1 MGKFW
6 KSIGKAIASI
16 PVVGNAIKSA
26 KKTAQKVKT
35 EVKKVAEK
43 VEAKLTE
50 LKESVEEL
58 LEELEESVE
67 EALGKV
73 TTYARKLQNNLDEL
87 ALVQWVKNDAKS
99 FVLATYKKTKKW
111 VKGGWREGLSI
122 GVDFIPVVG
131 NLKAGIE
138 AVIGIDPITG
148 RKLST
153 AERAIAGAAII
164 GGPLVKGGKHVGKG
178 AMKIIPNSN
187 KLVDS
192 LSKPLAKLKEGG
204 QKVAEKAAAKATE
217 LKAQANAMIA
227 QAKQGMRESMDNVG
241 RALRGNEPQLA
252 MAGANGAKVG
262 TVKGSDSIVR
272 MSKGESVGSGGTSKG
287 TDKVNRQKQVEVAKD
302 FAREQLD
309 EHVKFLKNGGI
320 KKPIDENGFGG
331 GKYKPDVISAAVDIT
346 RVDGKKTKITFG
358 YNGAREGQFNPSVME
373 LHPDLSRIAQGTRK
387 KAKNDPKNPYKDD
400 ESFEIWHVENCAEIQ
415 AVNQLLWSGS
425 KIDDILISTING
437 NGKYKAP
444 CKNCQETF
452 LDFINDFRE

>member
-58 LEELEESVE
+58 LEEVEESVE

-99 FVLATYKKTKKW
+99 FVLAAYKKTKKW

-122 GVDFIPVVG
+122 GVDFIPIVG

-164 GGPLVKGGKHVGKG
+164 GGPLVKGAKHVGKG

-187 KLVDS
+187 KLVTS

-217 LKAQANAMIA
+217 LKAQANAMMA

-241 RALRGNEPQLA
+241 RALRGNELQLA

-262 TVKGSDSIVR
+262 TVKSSDSVVQ

-287 TDKVNRQKQVEVAKD
+287 TGNLVFKSDYDNHLINVQGFNRDASKGITGGHNMDEFYNYFRNVEKLDDKD
-302 FAREQLD
+302 FIHKVTPHPTIDGIIQINYKIPKLD
-309 EHVKFLKNGGI
+309 NKGNLTGEYKHFKNPKTVYDPSKISDATIIEWGKDAMQQGI
-320 KKPIDENGFGG
+320 DAGSIVG
-331 GKYKPDVISAAVDIT
+331 
-346 RVDGKKTKITFG
+346 RKITGINPNGLKFEG
-358 YNGAREGQFNPSVME
+358 YMDANGTITNFY
-373 LHPDLSRIAQGTRK
+373 
-387 KAKNDPKNPYKDD
+387 PK
-400 ESFEIWHVENCAEIQ
+400 
-415 AVNQLLWSGS
+415 
-425 KIDDILISTING
+425 
-437 NGKYKAP
+437 
-444 CKNCQETF
+444 
-452 LDFINDFRE
+452 LD

>member
-99 FVLATYKKTKKW
+99 FVLAAYKKTKKW

-138 AVIGIDPITG
+138 AVIGIDPIIG

-164 GGPLVKGGKHVGKG
+164 GGPLVKGAKHVGKG

-187 KLVDS
+187 KLVNS

-204 QKVAEKAAAKATE
+204 QKVAEKATAKATE
-217 LKAQANAMIA
+217 LKAQANAMMA

-252 MAGANGAKVG
+252 MAGANGAKANG
-262 TVKGSDSIVR
+262 STIQIDINKG
-272 MSKGESVGSGGTSKG
+272 GSGVIGAKTL
-287 TDKVNRQKQVEVAKD
+287 VETGQQ
-302 FAREQLD
+302 FTNGR
-309 EHVKFLKNGGI
+309 KN
-320 KKPIDENGFGG
+320 KL
-331 GKYKPDVISAAVDIT
+331 KPDV
-346 RVDGKKTKITFG
+346 RYKTG
-358 YNGAREGQFNPSVME
+358 EYNYFYETDNLG
-373 LHPDLSRIAQGTRK
+373 RIAKFETDNLQLTKREERLSHSKNTPGKVKGQDHAGHLVADRFGGSPKIDNLVSQLSNVNLSQYK
-387 KAKNDPKNPYKDD
+387 KIENKWAAALNETPPKKVTIDIEVIYSGDNKRPEKFKVNYTIDG
-400 ESFEIWHVENCAEIQ
+400 EPEFEI
-415 AVNQLLWSGS
+415 
-425 KIDDILISTING
+425 LIN
-437 NGKYKAP
+437 
-444 CKNCQETF
+444 
-452 LDFINDFRE
+452 

>member
-58 LEELEESVE
+58 LEEVEESVE

-99 FVLATYKKTKKW
+99 FVLAAYKKTKKW

-164 GGPLVKGGKHVGKG
+164 GGPLVKGAKHVGKG

-187 KLVDS
+187 KLVNS

-204 QKVAEKAAAKATE
+204 QKVAEKAATKATE
-217 LKAQANAMIA
+217 LKAQANAMMA

-241 RALRGNEPQLA
+241 RALRGNESQLA

-262 TVKGSDSIVR
+262 AVKNSDSVVQ

-287 TDKVNRQKQVEVAKD
+287 TVNVTRAQQRNLDTLDNIVNKHLTDKD
-302 FAREQLD
+302 FSGTLRDLQGNPVPKPGGGYWNHLQEMQDSYKGLVKIRKGLEGSVKNPNLD
-309 EHVKFLKNGGI
+309 AETRKVLQDGLDKANKNIKKIEDLFEPFGGI
-320 KKPIDENGFGG
+320 
-331 GKYKPDVISAAVDIT
+331 
-346 RVDGKKTKITFG
+346 
-358 YNGAREGQFNPSVME
+358 
-373 LHPDLSRIAQGTRK
+373 
-387 KAKNDPKNPYKDD
+387 
-400 ESFEIWHVENCAEIQ
+400 
-415 AVNQLLWSGS
+415 
-425 KIDDILISTING
+425 
-437 NGKYKAP
+437 
-444 CKNCQETF
+444 
-452 LDFINDFRE
+452 

>member
-99 FVLATYKKTKKW
+99 FVLAAYKKTKKW

-122 GVDFIPVVG
+122 GVDFIPIVG

-164 GGPLVKGGKHVGKG
+164 GGPLVKGAKHVGKG

-187 KLVDS
+187 KLVNS
-192 LSKPLAKLKEGG
+192 LSEPLAKLKEGG
-204 QKVAEKAAAKATE
+204 QKIAEKAAAKATE
-217 LKAQANAMIA
+217 LKAQANTMMV
-227 QAKQGMRESMDNVG
+227 QAKQGMRESMDNAG
-241 RALRGNEPQLA
+241 RALRGNEPTLA
-252 MAGANGAKVG
+252 TVGGSSSHNSVWRMEDRRSSTSPSSGKKEKEPQSSKKPTPVEYGEHFTKDGRKKVLKPNVEYKSPDGYTYRTDYNGRIVECEGTLVLGKADRSPYAQRTVGGKDRLPDDDGGHLIGAQF
-262 TVKGSDSIVR
+262 KGPKDIDNLVPQNSQINR
-272 MSKGESVGSGGTSKG
+272 SGGEWFDMETEWANALKETPPKKVTVQINPTYSGDSMRPDSFLVEYVIEGEFPVIREIANKKG
-287 TDKVNRQKQVEVAKD
+287 
-302 FAREQLD
+302 
-309 EHVKFLKNGGI
+309 G
-320 KKPIDENGFGG
+320 
-331 GKYKPDVISAAVDIT
+331 
-346 RVDGKKTKITFG
+346 
-358 YNGAREGQFNPSVME
+358 
-373 LHPDLSRIAQGTRK
+373 
-387 KAKNDPKNPYKDD
+387 
-400 ESFEIWHVENCAEIQ
+400 
-415 AVNQLLWSGS
+415 
-425 KIDDILISTING
+425 
-437 NGKYKAP
+437 
-444 CKNCQETF
+444 
-452 LDFINDFRE
+452 

>member
-58 LEELEESVE
+58 LEEVEESVE

-99 FVLATYKKTKKW
+99 FVLAAYKKTKKW

-122 GVDFIPVVG
+122 GVDFIPIVG

-153 AERAIAGAAII
+153 AERAIVGAAII
-164 GGPLVKGGKHVGKG
+164 GGPLVKGAKHVGKG

-187 KLVDS
+187 KLVNS
-192 LSKPLAKLKEGG
+192 LSKLLAKLKEGG
-204 QKVAEKAAAKATE
+204 QKVAEKAAAKAAE
-217 LKAQANAMIA
+217 LKAQANAMMA

-241 RALRGNEPQLA
+241 RALRGNEPALA
-252 MAGANGAKVG
+252 TAGGPPVKNSPVRDWDSTVQRSTENSSGAGKLDKDLAKAYLRDIEMKTGRKVHKEQIDYIKEALRNNKFEKLTPKETAKHRRKFTTSLKDRLIIEWEEKTNQKWPRYTEEVFDKNGEVARSIGQPYDAHHIIENNFGGPHEWWNIHPAKYPDEHQAG
-262 TVKGSDSIVR
+262 IHGKGSP
-272 MSKGESVGSGGTSKG
+272 SGKLFP
-287 TDKVNRQKQVEVAKD
+287 R
-302 FAREQLD
+302 R
-309 EHVKFLKNGGI
+309 
-320 KKPIDENGFGG
+320 
-331 GKYKPDVISAAVDIT
+331 
-346 RVDGKKTKITFG
+346 
-358 YNGAREGQFNPSVME
+358 
-373 LHPDLSRIAQGTRK
+373 
-387 KAKNDPKNPYKDD
+387 
-400 ESFEIWHVENCAEIQ
+400 
-415 AVNQLLWSGS
+415 
-425 KIDDILISTING
+425 
-437 NGKYKAP
+437 
-444 CKNCQETF
+444 
-452 LDFINDFRE
+452 